1 MSSPSASVTYR
12 VVDSQTGEIIPDSPN
27 PQTIST
33 HLASPLLPLD
43 EETSSERTAHSEP
56 HPLVHSLLEGQG
68 TERWRRQLQQENR
81 DKVIVFIGN
90 DYGIFDT
97 HEFLVLTGV
106 PIQCLPPHLSS
117 PEEILIR
124 YGCAQ
129 PRPGARLM
137 EDSD

>member
-1 MSSPSASVTYR
+1 MRKPPRRGRLTPNLIHWYIAYSR
-12 VVDSQTGEIIPDSPN
+12 VREPN
-27 PQTIST
+27 
-33 HLASPLLPLD
+33 AGGVNCN
-43 EETSSERTAHSEP
+43 A
-56 HPLVHSLLEGQG
+56 
-68 TERWRRQLQQENR
+68 ENR